1 MSKFT
6 EVWQDQIVENTHE
19 YKKGREGYEYAN
31 SWKDVTDRELTTLW
45 RSVIYTGPVEPNWH
59 DGGLTFGV
67 VVSGEIHMQIQKDR
81 QNDCE
86 ELVFKK
92 GDMIL
97 DHNTMH
103 NWVVPEYAHV
113 VFLIHPKEK

>member
-92 GDMIL
+92 ADMIL